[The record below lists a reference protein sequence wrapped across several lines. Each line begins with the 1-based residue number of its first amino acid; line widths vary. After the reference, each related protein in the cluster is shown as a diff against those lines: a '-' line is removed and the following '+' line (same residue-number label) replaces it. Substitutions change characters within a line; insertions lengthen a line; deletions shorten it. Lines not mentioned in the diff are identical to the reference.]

1 MIQYDQIIDQNPWW
15 IHAKYLP
22 VEASWPHRNLFSSL
36 SDDLSKNLIQLI
48 TGLRRVGKST
58 LLKQLIS
65 LLLQKKVVAD
75 HILYFSFDKHAI
87 DKNSAS
93 LEALIDIYM
102 ARRLKKRI
110 FEISENVYLFIDE
123 IQYIDFWQD
132 ILKRYYDMNKCIK
145 FIISGSQ
152 STKLQGKSKES
163 LAGRLIEYTVCVL
176 SIDEYLD
183 ISGLKNNYKTIWDCQ
198 LTHNGFHELYDYH
211 YENRLHLEER
221 LPGYLC
227 YGQFPETLQYAE
239 DIKFG
244 YEYIKESV
252 LGKILEIDIPAHYK
266 IEKVK
271 EFKQMAYH
279 LLTNSSSFYELQ
291 NIGRELGIAK
301 TTSEKYFSYLKNAYI
316 IDTLYK
322 YTKSNIKKGR
332 SLKKAYATST
342 NFITSINNYQLQ
354 YYEDLPEIFGKI
366 IETYVWQRLTSLFD
380 TISLWRNGHREIDFL
395 IIHQGDSSKTIPIEV
410 TFKNRIRTNE
420 IKYLFSLASEMGC
433 QSVIVVTKSTMNMQ
447 TISDIDAY
455 FIPFYLI

>member
-1 MIQYDQIIDQNPWW
+1 MVQYDQIIDQNPWW
-15 IHAKYLP
+15 IQAKYLP
-22 VEASWPHRNLFSSL
+22 VEASWPHRNLFSTL

-58 LLKQLIS
+58 LLKQIIS
-65 LLLQKKVVAD
+65 LLLKEKVAAD

-87 DKNSAS
+87 DKNSTS
-93 LEALIDIYM
+93 LEALIDTYLS
-102 ARRLKKRI
+102 RRLKKRV
-110 FEISENVYLFIDE
+110 FEISDSVYLLIDE

-132 ILKRYYDMNKCIK
+132 ILKRYYDMNKLIK

-163 LAGRLIEYTVCVL
+163 LAGRLIEYNASVL
-176 SIDEYLD
+176 SIDEYLS

-211 YENRLHLEER
+211 YENHLHLEER
-221 LPGYLC
+221 LPAYLC

-252 LGKILEIDIPAHYK
+252 LGKILEIDIPAYYS
-266 IEKVK
+266 IEKVN
-271 EFKQMAYH
+271 EFKLMAYH

-291 NIGRELGIAK
+291 NIGRELGISKA
-301 TTSEKYFSYLKNAYI
+301 TSEKYFSYLKNAYI
-316 IDTLYK
+316 IDVLYK

-332 SLKKAYATST
+332 SLKKAYAKST
-342 NFITSINNYQLQ
+342 NFITAINNYQLQ

-366 IETYVWQRLTSLFD
+366 IETYVWQRLISLFD
-380 TISLWRNGHREIDFL
+380 TISLWRKGNREIDF
-395 IIHQGDSSKTIPIEV
+395 IITNQGDSLKTILVEV
-410 TFKNRIRTNE
+410 KFKNKIRNNE
-420 IKYLFSLASEMGC
+420 IKYLFSHAADIGC
-433 QSVIVVTKSTMNMQ
+433 QSVIVVTKSTMEIQ
-447 TISDIDAY
+447 TISGIDAY